1 MLRRTFRASLEDS
14 LCLMSPDYRRIQ
26 AKRETLKHSPLWGV
40 KALITLLLLIG
51 CGEDSQ
57 NIIAPAIEDIAAAAP
72 GKLTPW
78 PPVKIYY
85 FDMEGKPSTRPGGAT
100 YEAHRRRITEV
111 TVSARRWYSHQMR
124 QHGYGGMSFKLPRS
138 GGDGQ
143 LPITYLRA
151 KHRKADYLGE
161 RGDIAKEVSS
171 HFDDSRGIR
180 LVFMN
185 APSGVCGFG
194 KTWNTWDT
202 DASVFLYGG
211 KAFIHMD
218 GCGLVTV
225 CHELGHAFGLHHDF
239 RRGDYIMSYGNER
252 KRLSDGAAAWLSRHP
267 AFKRQRVGHS
277 RLDSVFWITRMSA
290 VQRGNSRNHIVT
302 ITGFTAWLG
311 KPLPK
316 GDIPAPLGVLLKP
329 STGHLSN
336 YDEVLCFINP
346 KHFTYA
352 IGETRSIPNYL
363 GFTTKTSLTF
373 TVKFPMKLPAGLTTV
388 SVDNITGKG
397 FYAQMPRSDT
407 FTKRGTTLEWG
418 WEN

>member
-1 MLRRTFRASLEDS
+1 MIKTLRAYTFMGS
-14 LCLMSPDYRRIQ
+14 
-26 AKRETLKHSPLWGV
+26 
-40 KALITLLLLIG
+40 LLIIVWLLTS
-51 CGEDSQ
+51 CGEDSP
-57 NIIAPAIEDIAAAAP
+57 IAPAIEDIAAAAP

-85 FDMEGKPSTRPGGAT
+85 FDMERKPSTRPGGAT
-100 YEAHRRRITEV
+100 YEAHRRRITEL

-194 KTWNTWDT
+194 STRAPWDN
-202 DASVFLYGG
+202 DASVFLHGG
-211 KAFIHMD
+211 EAFVQMD
-218 GCGLVTV
+218 GCGMVTV

-239 RRGDYIMSYGNER
+239 RRGDYIMSYSNGR

-277 RLDSVFWITRMSA
+277 RLDAVFWITRMSA
-290 VQRGNSRNHIVT
+290 VPNATADGVRQRGNSRNHIVT

-329 STGHLSN
+329 STGHLSDF
-336 YDEVLCFINP
+336 DEVLCFINP

-352 IGETRSIPNYL
+352 IGETRRHLNYL
-363 GFTTKTSLTF
+363 GFTTSTDLTF
-373 TVKFPMKLPAGLTTV
+373 TVKFPVKLPAGLTTV
-388 SVDNITGKG
+388 SVGNITGKG
-397 FYAQMPRSDT
+397 FYVRMPRSDT

-418 WEN
+418 WED